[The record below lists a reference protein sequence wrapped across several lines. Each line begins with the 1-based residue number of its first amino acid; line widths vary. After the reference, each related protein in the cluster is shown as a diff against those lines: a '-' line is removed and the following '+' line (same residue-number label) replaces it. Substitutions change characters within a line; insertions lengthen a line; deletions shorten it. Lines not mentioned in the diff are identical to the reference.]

1 MYAYVQI
8 QPINF
13 PKCFNLLLTKLRKLF
28 CDVSLPG
35 DPTADM
41 EVIEGLEAATGVIN
55 TVISAASILAK
66 VIPTQRKCAVEL
78 TNESSNY
85 SLCNPR

>member
-1 MYAYVQI
+1 MYAYVQF

-13 PKCFNLLLTKLRKLF
+13 PRCFNLLLTKLRKLF

-41 EVIEGLEAATGVIN
+41 EVIEGLEVAIGVITAAF
-55 TVISAASILAK
+55 TVATILAK